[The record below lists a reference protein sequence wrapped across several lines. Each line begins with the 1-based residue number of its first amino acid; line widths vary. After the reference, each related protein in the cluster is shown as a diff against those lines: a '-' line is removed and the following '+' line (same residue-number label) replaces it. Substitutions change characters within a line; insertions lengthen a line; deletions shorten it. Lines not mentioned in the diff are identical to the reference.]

1 LLFDDGLVDADNP
14 SFRTFTPLAKQIML
28 GEKVHLALR
37 QWLIE
42 GFYFEIM
49 LINQNSLYF
58 SIIHFWQVLDIALL
72 TIASDRV
79 KLLLFLFR
87 L

>member
-1 LLFDDGLVDADNP
+1 
-14 SFRTFTPLAKQIML
+14 ML
-28 GEKVHLALR
+28 GEKVHLTLR

-58 SIIHFWQVLDIALL
+58 SIIHFRQVLDIAVL
-72 TIASDRV
+72 TIASD
-79 KLLLFLFR
+79 
-87 L
+87 

>member
-1 LLFDDGLVDADNP
+1 
-14 SFRTFTPLAKQIML
+14 ML